1 MNCDY
6 CGSSD
11 VVKKG
16 FRHNKSGKKQK
27 FQCTKCKAWFVYD
40 DGFKR
45 MRKPK
50 EAITRALHQIND
62 GMSLSKVQNHFFQ
75 HDNIKVSRAGIL
87 YWIKKDDPNGIIPEN
102 PTQNPQF
109 LLWEKPVRDWV
120 LTQKI
125 KEETLFDIPQ
135 DSDN

>member
-1 MNCDY
+1 MYLHNKKGDRTMEKILCPK
-6 CGSSD
+6 CKCPNIA
-11 VVKKG
+11 KKG

-62 GMSLSKVQNHFFQ
+62 GMSLSKVQNHLFQ
-75 HDNIKVSRAGIL
+75 HDNIKVSRAGVL
-87 YWIKKDDPNGIIPEN
+87 YWIKKYS
-102 PTQNPQF
+102 QF
-109 LLWEKPVRDWV
+109 
-120 LTQKI
+120 I
-125 KEETLFDIPQ
+125 KKTSSHL
-135 DSDN
+135 